1 MIGVFEKTFLTNK
14 QVIQLLKW
22 QKFQIKK
29 LLAIFDSEATEDEVK
44 QLMKW
49 LEKKVIR

>member
-1 MIGVFEKTFLTNK
+1 MTKISN
-14 QVIQLLKW
+14 
-22 QKFQIKK
+22 KK

-49 LEKKVIR
+49 LEKKVIK